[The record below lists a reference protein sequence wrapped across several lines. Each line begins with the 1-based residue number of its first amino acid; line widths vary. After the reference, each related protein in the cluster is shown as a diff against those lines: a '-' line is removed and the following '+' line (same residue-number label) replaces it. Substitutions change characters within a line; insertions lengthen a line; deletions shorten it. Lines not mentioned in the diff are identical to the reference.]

1 MTFDEFTLNIGNHI
15 VLAPPGT
22 GKTEILSQRILY
34 VLENNVNPNEMLCL
48 TFTNR
53 AAKNMKKRVERY
65 YKNTDVFISNI
76 HSFCEKFL
84 KQNKGALE
92 NVSILFVKR

>member
-1 MTFDEFTLNIGNHI
+1 M
-15 VLAPPGT
+15 
-22 GKTEILSQRILY
+22 SY
-34 VLENNVNPNEMLCL
+34 
-48 TFTNR
+48 FTNR